1 MTVGEFLETIENPDR
16 VRIVQQGEDVFA
28 GYLGILRFDTKIF
41 DKIKGETV
49 RKFRA
54 HPEIRHKR
62 WKELNL
68 MRPLE
73 PDETPDYCFS
83 DLEMKL
89 YYTIY
94 I

>member
-1 MTVGEFLETIENPDR
+1 MTVDDFIKTILSSAR
-16 VRIVQQGEDVFA
+16 VRVVQQEKDVFVGFLA
-28 GYLGILRFDTKIF
+28 SLTSNTEIYDR
-41 DKIKGETV
+41 IKNKEITL
-49 RKFRA
+49 FRA
-54 HPEIRHKR
+54 YPEIRHKR

-68 MRPLE
+68 MKPLE
-73 PDETPDYCFS
+73 PEQTPDFSFS